1 MSRKVGA
8 YVASR
13 RRHRKHGVGVTACC
27 RFWQTWYTRTS
38 VVGLSG
44 SVSPIAKYAVAL
56 AIALWPPM
64 TPVRAQQGLMPHAQP
79 ATMSKTNLAM
89 RFQQIKNEYAAL
101 KDETAQYL
109 PLKQTD
115 TPELKQA
122 RLQLGSAIRAYE
134 FQEGQTQLQRD
145 KLNLLTELTETDSLR
160 MQMAMDRMRKLL
172 AIISTQMRKLSGAGG
187 AVVTNTN

>member
-1 MSRKVGA
+1 
-8 YVASR
+8 
-13 RRHRKHGVGVTACC
+13 
-27 RFWQTWYTRTS
+27 
-38 VVGLSG
+38 
-44 SVSPIAKYAVAL
+44 VSPIAKYAVAL
-56 AIALWPPM
+56 AIALWPPSP
-64 TPVRAQQGLMPHAQP
+64 PVRAQQGPVPHAQP

-122 RLQLGSAIRAYE
+122 RLQLSSAIRAYE

-172 AIISTQMRKLSGAGG
+172 AIIATQMKKLSGAGG
-187 AVVTNTN
+187 AVVNNTN